1 MLQSMGLQRI
11 GHDLVTEQQQIAMI
25 IPILYKLKLR
35 LREVRQIV
43 TSYTANSEKE
53 MAPHSSTSAWQIP
66 WMEGPGRL
74 QSMGSLRVG
83 HD

>member
-1 MLQSMGLQRI
+1 M
-11 GHDLVTEQQQIAMI
+11 TEQQQIAMI

-53 MAPHSSTSAWQIP
+53 MAPHSSTSAWKIQ
-66 WMEGPGRL
+66 WTEDPGRL
-74 QSMGSLRVG
+74 QFMGLQRVG
-83 HD
+83 YD

>member
-11 GHDLVTEQQQIAMI
+11 DTTE
-25 IPILYKLKLR
+25 R
-35 LREVRQIV
+35 LNGEGDG
-43 TSYTANSEKE
+43 T
-53 MAPHSSTSAWQIP
+53 PSSTLAWKIP
-66 WMEGPGRL
+66 WMEEPDTL